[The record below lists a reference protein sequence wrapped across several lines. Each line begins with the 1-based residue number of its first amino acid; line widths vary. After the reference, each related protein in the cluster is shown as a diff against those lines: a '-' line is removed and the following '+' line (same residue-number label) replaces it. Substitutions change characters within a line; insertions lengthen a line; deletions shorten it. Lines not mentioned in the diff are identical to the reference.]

1 MRKFISNKKGLFVAL
16 LIIILFSVFGIIAVT
31 PGATDNIIEVVKG
44 KDDTQSPTTN
54 PNDSVVTCTEGI
66 NRILVDEM
74 GLEQVEGSLVYQRGG
89 AYNNQLQ
96 IDFTNNLLIFGDES
110 INYFGDPYLD
120 EYFHWVEP
128 NRDNSLAKDK
138 FRKAAINEGKFL
150 IRTYHGDT
158 NIVESVGFGESKTIQ
173 PGDVYPIRETW
184 KQFLGNIHGKL
195 ESIGC
200 PLKGYS
206 PSIFSTYNKQ
216 AVKSE
221 EYWNQNTLVHDPIEV
236 MAGLGMDVGVW
247 DMPQYVELSN
257 WEDYKSI
264 NPYVTLP
271 DGSMKNVGYILVL
284 YDNSRFDVKQ
294 SVVAES
300 QPFYDAKNYYKYVLS
315 NESTSYNQLYT
326 QNFFRDIY
334 FKFALPDAPKVYF
347 INGDLPANNQ
357 LTSDNGLPAS
367 NSLTIE
373 EWKYSHSAV
382 FQFMPKGDG
391 VEYIGFAWI
400 PDLHRVETVE
410 WFMQYLDR
418 SKFDRELLYEYS
430 RVYDLSWQR
439 LYGVREQYFDKY
451 GF

>member
-89 AYNNQLQ
+89 AYNDQFQ
-96 IDFTNNLLIFGDES
+96 IDFTNNKLVIGDFG

-128 NRDNSLAKDK
+128 NRDNSAEMDK
-138 FRKAAINEGKFL
+138 FRMDAINEGRVL
-150 IRTYHGDT
+150 VRTYYGDT
-158 NIVESVGFGESKTIQ
+158 HVVESVDYGEFKTIQ
-173 PGDVYPIRETW
+173 PSEAYPIREDW
-184 KQFLGNIHGKL
+184 KLMLNDVHGKL

-206 PSIFSTYNKQ
+206 PAVFSSYNKQ
-216 AVKSE
+216 SVKSE
-221 EYWNQNTLVHDPIEV
+221 EYWNKKNLVRDPIEV
-236 MAGLGMDVGVW
+236 MAGKGMDVGVW
-247 DMPQYVELSN
+247 EMPQYVELAN
-257 WEDYKSI
+257 WKDYKSI
-264 NPYVTLP
+264 NPFVTLP
-271 DGSMKNVGYILVL
+271 DGTKKNVGYILVL
-284 YDNSRFDVKQ
+284 YDNSMFDVKQ
-294 SVVAES
+294 TVIAES
-300 QPFYDAKNYYKYVLS
+300 QPFFDAKTYYKYVLS
-315 NESTSYNQLYT
+315 SEAIPYNTLYA

-347 INGDLPANNQ
+347 INGDLSAN
-357 LTSDNGLPAS
+357 SGLMSSANFPSTNAIK
-367 NSLTIE
+367 IE
-373 EWKYSHSAV
+373 DWKYGHSAI
-382 FQFMPKGDG
+382 FQFVPNGED
-391 VEYIGFAWI
+391 VEYLGFAWM
-400 PDLHRVETVE
+400 PDVHRVETAE
-410 WFMQYLDR
+410 WFMQYLDT
-418 SKFDRELLYEYS
+418 SKFDLELLHDYS
-430 RVYDLSWQR
+430 KVYDLNWQR